1 MGGTPEKGAYRSDV
15 STVNLSVE
23 ECRALAQKI
32 RGQEKIT
39 DPELMLPAMLYG
51 FGYAGVESMRFE
63 IETIY
68 DEIFHTGVHDRTIDE
83 G

>member
-1 MGGTPEKGAYRSDV
+1 MSTRSV
-15 STVNLSVE
+15 PLSVE
-23 ECRALAQKI
+23 ECKALAQKI

-63 IETIY
+63 KETIY
-68 DEIFHTGVHDRTIDE
+68 DEIFHTGVADRTLDVKE
-83 G
+83 